1 MRCTIASLALLI
13 LWVKRLAWNQAWN
26 RQTDESEELPEI
38 LNDHHTCFSQS
49 VFENRAVWGVDFG
62 VSVVRLSLCGSILQR
77 LDERRSVVEIGL
89 SPSFSTS

>member
-26 RQTDESEELPEI
+26 RQADESEELSEI
-38 LNDHHTCFSQS
+38 LNDQRTCASQS
-49 VFENRAVWGVDFG
+49 IFERLAVWGVDFG
-62 VSVVRLSLCGSILQR
+62 ISVVRLSMCGSILQR
-77 LDERRSVVEIGL
+77 LDECRSVVEIGL